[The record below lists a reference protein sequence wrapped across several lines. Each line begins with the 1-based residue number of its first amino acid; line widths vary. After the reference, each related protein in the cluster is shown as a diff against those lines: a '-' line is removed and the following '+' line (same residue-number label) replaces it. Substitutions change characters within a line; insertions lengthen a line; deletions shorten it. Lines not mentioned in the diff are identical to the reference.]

1 MRVLLQRAL
10 NAQVRIDGSV
20 VGAFEGSG
28 LVLLVGVTHT
38 DTAATAQTLARK
50 CYGLRIFEHHHAPPD
65 VCLAPNS
72 PREVSASDLHLPCL
86 VVSQFTLYADTT
98 KGKRPTWDAAAPG
111 HVAEPLIDAFTD
123 ELKALGAPIATGRF
137 GADMQVTLTNDGPIT
152 IMLELNER

>member
-10 NAQVRIDGSV
+10 GAQVRIEGQV
-20 VGAFEGSG
+20 VGSFDGPG

-38 DTAATAQTLARK
+38 DSVAIAQALARK

-65 VCLAPNS
+65 VCLPPSA

-86 VVSQFTLYADTT
+86 VVSQFTLYADTA

-111 HVAEPLIDAFTD
+111 DVAEPLIDAFAQ
-123 ELKALGAPIATGRF
+123 ELATIGAPIATGRF

-152 IMLELNER
+152 IVLELDER